1 MGTINLLVALTV
13 IIRVLHI
20 CSIHSLILRILR
32 INGLCDCSVIFLR
45 RFILGLV
52 GIRVE
57 IRVLN
62 DCSAFKLKSLILGL
76 VERRVA
82 IRVLNDCLV
91 RWLSVYILG
100 FDLIQNR
107 LGRVA
112 WKNVSLAI
120 ESLKDRQLT
129 GY

>member
-1 MGTINLLVALTV
+1 MGTINLLVVLTV
-13 IIRVLHI
+13 TIRVLYI

-62 DCSAFKLKSLILGL
+62 QVNLFF
-76 VERRVA
+76 
-82 IRVLNDCLV
+82 
-91 RWLSVYILG
+91 LSGIT
-100 FDLIQNR
+100 FN
-107 LGRVA
+107 
-112 WKNVSLAI
+112 
-120 ESLKDRQLT
+120 
-129 GY
+129 